1 MEKEGRGKDKRSRKM
16 REGRT
21 EGNGLWEDEQRKN
34 HVQRRKNKVLKI
46 IEFSFL
52 LSIQQELQQ

>member
-21 EGNGLWEDEQRKN
+21 EGNGLWEDEKRKN
-34 HVQRRKNKVLKI
+34 HVQKGRTK
-46 IEFSFL
+46 S
-52 LSIQQELQQ
+52 